1 MEGMPRREL
10 LGKALR
16 GLGLAL
22 AGLIPGGFF
31 FTRRALGQNQAAT
44 PQKLSPAEVS
54 RLTSTLAQT
63 TKQNVI
69 QVLNG
74 STLPE
79 EDKLA
84 VLAVRQLSPGEVRSS
99 LDQMQ
104 RLGELAKREEG
115 AGGICGSGCGVD
127 CGRDCGNNCGRNCSF
142 APAPSATVAG
152 AFCGGGCKFAPGTTG
167 LVDTQGK
174 LKINFV
180 GLDVRR
186 LQASLRQALGF
197 IQ

>member
-69 QVLNG
+69 QVLKSANLPPED
-74 STLPE
+74 TL
-79 EDKLA
+79 A
-84 VLAVRQLSPGEVRSS
+84 IVAVRQLSPDEVRQS
-99 LDQMQ
+99 LDQIEELI
-104 RLGELAKREEG
+104 RLGIRRQG
-115 AGGICGSGCGVD
+115 AGKKCGSNCGD
-127 CGRDCGNNCGRNCSF
+127 GCGNNCGWRCGF
-142 APAPSATVAG
+142 GCQGTVAG
-152 AFCGGGCKFAPGTTG
+152 AFCGGACAVQPATIGV
-167 LVDTQGK
+167 VDVQGA
-174 LKINFV
+174 LRINFRN
-180 GLDVRR
+180 LDAQRFDSAIGEAQRLVR
-186 LQASLRQALGF
+186 
-197 IQ
+197 

>member
-10 LGKALR
+10 LCTALR

-31 FTRRALGQNQAAT
+31 FSRKALAQVQAAT

-69 QVLNG
+69 QVLN
-74 STLPE
+74 SSNLPQV
-79 EDKLA
+79 DKLA
-84 VLAVRQLSPGEVRSS
+84 VLAVRQLSSGEVRSS
-99 LDQMQ
+99 LEQMQ

-115 AGGICGSGCGVD
+115 AGGLCGSGCGVD

-142 APAPSATVAG
+142 APAPRATVTG
-152 AFCGGGCKFAPGTTG
+152 AFCGGGCQFEPGTTG
-167 LVDTQGK
+167 LVDTQGA
-174 LKINFV
+174 LRINFAR
-180 GLDVRR
+180 LDVPR
-186 LQASLRQALGF
+186 LQASVRQALGF
-197 IQ
+197 VQ